1 MIILTVR
8 TVRRCKKKLDVNTQ
22 VTEQKEAN
30 VPDDDKKKK
39 KRIVAIIVILL
50 VLLCS
55 GLLAWNVLKNKD
67 GKALERAVAG
77 ELGQLENKSNSEI
90 EAELNRVIEDGT
102 MSISI
107 NANPIFADGKSEGS
121 LQIEN
126 SPANK
131 YAQEIVITLD
141 ETGEEIYRSGLL
153 LPNYHIQKDKLS
165 KNLEKGEYNCTA
177 TFVGYDTESEKDP
190 IRIGAAA
197 AKIKITILS

>member
-1 MIILTVR
+1 MTDISSS
-8 TVRRCKKKLDVNTQ
+8 
-22 VTEQKEAN
+22 
-30 VPDDDKKKK
+30 
-39 KRIVAIIVILL
+39 RINWL
-50 VLLCS
+50 
-55 GLLAWNVLKNKD
+55 
-67 GKALERAVAG
+67 GKFFPRDYPV
-77 ELGQLENKSNSEI
+77 QNI
-90 EAELNRVIEDGT
+90 
-102 MSISI
+102 
-107 NANPIFADGKSEGS
+107 
-121 LQIEN
+121 

-197 AKIKITILS
+197 ANLEIKKV